1 MAQSTITARVDE
13 KDKASF
19 DAFCSNVGLNTS
31 TAINLFVKA
40 VLRENRIP
48 FEITQATDPFFSES
62 NMAYVK
68 KSVKELRE
76 GKGTAHEAWKDYIYW
91 QAQDRKTIKRINQL
105 IKDIERNGCME
116 GIGKPEPLTGDLQGE
131 YSRRINDKDRLVY
144 HMENGRIY
152 IAHCKG
158 HYGDK

>member
-1 MAQSTITARVDE
+1 MAQATITARVDE
-13 KDKASF
+13 KDKARF

-62 NMAYVK
+62 NMTYVK

-76 GKGTAHEAWKDYIYW
+76 GKGTAHE
-91 QAQDRKTIKRINQL
+91 L
-105 IKDIERNGCME
+105 IEVED
-116 GIGKPEPLTGDLQGE
+116 D
-131 YSRRINDKDRLVY
+131 
-144 HMENGRIY
+144 
-152 IAHCKG
+152 
-158 HYGDK
+158 